1 LWLGDSKPPAP
12 GAAALQ
18 KKGEI
23 MVLTSGLLAA
33 YYRCSSGKAPTRHYK
48 KDRKM
53 SAAGRFIEAI
63 FTDLGLNDPDSWI
76 KKHNIE
82 KEKTELLIG

>member
-1 LWLGDSKPPAP
+1 
-12 GAAALQ
+12 
-18 KKGEI
+18 

-63 FTDLGLNDPDSWI
+63 FTDLGLKDPDSWI
-76 KKHNIE
+76 KRHNDE
-82 KEKTELLIG
+82 KERSELLVR